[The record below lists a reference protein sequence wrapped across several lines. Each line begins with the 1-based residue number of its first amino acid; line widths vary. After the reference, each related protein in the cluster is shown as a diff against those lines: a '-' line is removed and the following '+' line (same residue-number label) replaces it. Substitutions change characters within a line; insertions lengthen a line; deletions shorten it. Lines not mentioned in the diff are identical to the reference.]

1 MVIHPVAARG
11 DRQAAPAMLGERI
24 EHVVEEVDVG
34 VDVDRSAVE
43 RETQVDL
50 RLFGGPLDDC
60 ATVDQLSVPFFVAPL
75 PLALP

>member
-1 MVIHPVAARG
+1 
-11 DRQAAPAMLGERI
+11 MLGERI